1 VNKNQLLGDGLAL
14 FSSDEARKHPLV
26 LVGLALGVHVVG
38 PGKED
43 PIHPSPSPTK
53 ARPYLVGESPDLAVL
68 HAIET
73 KIPGGTFTVDV
84 QAHSDADGVD
94 DDGKRLKLF
103 VIDLG
108 LFRSHLS

>member
-26 LVGLALGVHVVG
+26 LVRLALGVHVVG

-53 ARPYLVGESPDLAVL
+53 ARPYLVGESPNLAVL
-68 HAIET
+68 HAIEA
-73 KIPGGTFTVDV
+73 KIPGGTSTLDV
-84 QAHSDADGVD
+84 SRLTAMQTASMTM
-94 DDGKRLKLF
+94 GK
-103 VIDLG
+103 G
-108 LFRSHLS
+108 SSYSS